1 MIYTNKF
8 KMRIFWVT
16 RVSVNMTFKPQI
28 KKDNNFQGIVPILPY
43 EKLNRLTST
52 LMQFK
57 KKTIFKLYL
66 VKLKDDFAE
75 L

>member
-28 KKDNNFQGIVPILPY
+28 KKDNNFQGIVPILLY
-43 EKLNRLTST
+43 EKLNRLTNT

>member
-1 MIYTNKF
+1 
-8 KMRIFWVT
+8 MRIFWVT

-43 EKLNRLTST
+43 EKLNRLTNT

>member
-1 MIYTNKF
+1 
-8 KMRIFWVT
+8 MRIFWVT

-28 KKDNNFQGIVPILPY
+28 KKDNNFQGIVPILLY
-43 EKLNRLTST
+43 EKLNGLTNT

>member
-1 MIYTNKF
+1 
-8 KMRIFWVT
+8 MRIFWVT

-28 KKDNNFQGIVPILPY
+28 KKDNDFQGIVPILLY
-43 EKLNRLTST
+43 EKLNRLTNT